1 MPDLLDEAAQD
12 WAADKAGQRRLKSL
26 RAVCDTFVPAVA
38 PPKTAPPDPFWG
50 RVASDLGVERA
61 VAGYIASRLGDAD
74 RAGLEQFLD
83 VLARSGFSRLPLA
96 ARTGMLKALRRT
108 HPDLTRG
115 IDALRALTMLFFYA
129 RPDDTGTN
137 PNWPTVGYPGPPD
150 IARPTERDVR
160 PLTLR
165 PGTRN
170 VTLTADVCVVGSG
183 SGGGVVAAELTAAG
197 KDVLVLEAG
206 GHYEAPD
213 FPAHE
218 LDAYR
223 DLYWRD
229 GLAPTADGTVT
240 VIAGATLGGGSTV
253 NWMNCV
259 RPPDWVREQ
268 WRREHGLAGL
278 DGPDFEGHLAAVA
291 QRINVTAACSEPNG
305 PNSRLAEGAEASG
318 WSHRVAERNTD
329 PETYDPASAG
339 HVGFGDGTGSKQSTT
354 RTFLA
359 DADRAGARVVVGC
372 RARRVIVQEGQ
383 AAGVQA
389 QLSDGRTLTVRAP
402 AVVVAGG
409 ALETPALLLRSGIGG
424 PAVGRN
430 LHLHPVPALAGY
442 YREEQRAWWGAP
454 QTVIVDE
461 FADLDDGYGF
471 LVECPHFGTGLF
483 SASTPWRSGRAHKV
497 LAARGAYM
505 SPFIALVRDRG
516 SGQVAIDDD
525 GEPVVRYPLEDPF
538 DLEHLRAAL
547 GALARLHAAAGARAI
562 LDLAPKASLWRAGTD
577 LDAYIS
583 RIQSEPFG
591 ASHRTVFSAHQ
602 MGTAR
607 MGTDAA
613 TSAADPD
620 GQLHDTP
627 GVWIGDTS
635 AFPTASGANPMLT
648 CMALARRTAHAVL
661 AAS

>member
-1 MPDLLDEAAQD
+1 MPDLLDEAAAD
-12 WAADKAGQRRLKSL
+12 WATGKAGQRRLKAL
-26 RAVCDTFVPAVA
+26 RAVCDTFVPAVDR
-38 PPKTAPPDPFWG
+38 PKAAPPDPFWG

-61 VAGYIASRLGDAD
+61 VAGYIASRLGAAD
-74 RAGLEQFLD
+74 RTGLEQFLD
-83 VLARSGFSRLPLA
+83 LLARSGFSRLPLA
-96 ARTGMLKALRRT
+96 ARTRMLKSLHRA

-115 IDALRALTMLFFYA
+115 LDALRALTMLFFYA
-129 RPDDTGTN
+129 RPDETGTN
-137 PNWPTVGYPGPPD
+137 PNWPTVGYPGPPQVTR
-150 IARPTERDVR
+150 ATERDVR

-165 PGTRN
+165 PGTTD
-170 VTLTADVCVVGSG
+170 VTLTTDVCVIGSG

-197 KDVLVLEAG
+197 NDVLVLEAG
-206 GHYEAPD
+206 DHYEAPD
-213 FPAHE
+213 FPAYE

-278 DGPDFEGHLAAVA
+278 DGADFDAHLAAVSE
-291 QRINVTAACSEPNG
+291 RIGVTAACSEPNG
-305 PNSRLAEGAEASG
+305 PNSRLAEGAEAFG

-329 PETYDPASAG
+329 PATYDPASAG
-339 HVGFGDGTGSKQSTT
+339 HVGFGDVTGSKQSTT

-372 RARRVIVQEGQ
+372 RAQRVIVQEGR

-389 QLSDGRTLTVRAP
+389 LLSDGRTLTVRAP
-402 AVVVAGG
+402 VVVVAAG

-430 LHLHPVPALAGY
+430 LHLHPVPAMGGF

-483 SASTPWRSGRAHKV
+483 TASVPWRSGRDHKV
-497 LAARGAYM
+497 LSARSAHL
-505 SPFIALVRDRG
+505 SPFIAVVRDRG
-516 SGQVAIDDD
+516 SGQVTVDDD
-525 GEPVVRYPLEDPF
+525 GQAVVRYPLDDPF

-547 GALARLHAAAGARAI
+547 GALTRLHAAAGAHAI
-562 LDLAPKASLWRAGTD
+562 IDLAPKASLWRTGGD
-577 LDAYIS
+577 LDGFIS
-583 RIQSEPFG
+583 RIQAEPFG
-591 ASHRTVFSAHQ
+591 LGRRSLFSAHQ

-607 MGTDAA
+607 MGTDRA
-613 TSAADPD
+613 TSVADPE

-627 GVWIGDTS
+627 GVWVGDTS

-648 CMALARRTAHAVL
+648 CMALARRTAHALL